1 MGKAQR
7 RQEEHDDVDEVDDG
21 SESKEADVEEDDA
34 DDEKEEEVVDTA
46 PREAEHSF
54 LLLQPRTVTLLP
66 LIHIPDLIV
75 VVHPRS
81 DLNLDSLCSLPS
93 EQTARVRLGHFLTA
107 SFSDC
112 DSFATHEVLDDAA
125 WKSLSSSNTEIVV
138 CCRSCCCCC

>member
-7 RQEEHDDVDEVDDG
+7 RQEEHDDDDEVDDG

-34 DDEKEEEVVDTA
+34 DDEKEEDVVDTA
-46 PREAEHSF
+46 PREAKHSF
-54 LLLQPRTVTLLP
+54 LLLQPRTVILLP

-81 DLNLDSLCSLPS
+81 DFDLDSLCSLPS
-93 EQTARVRLGHFLTA
+93 EQTARGGLLLAV

-112 DSFATHEVLDDAA
+112 DSFLTHEVLDDAA
-125 WKSLSSSNTEIVV
+125 WKSSSSSNTEIVV